1 MLKTID
7 QSFFYLHATGRPA
20 NRIVYN
26 RGIIDIFS
34 SLKIHIIKGF
44 QMAGTGKAGGRMDEE
59 RQRIEQ
65 LKRGEES
72 ALSWLMERYGSD
84 VLRTAALLLKDRYL
98 AEDVSQETFLTAFR
112 KADQYR
118 GDGSLKGWLLR
129 IAINLCRSRMRRAS
143 WQRLFL
149 REWMDLDQ
157 DAADRSVWTH
167 SEEPGSTGWM
177 DRMTLREEIG
187 RLPLLYREV
196 IVLYYFHE
204 MHTAEIAH
212 VLQESEGTVKSKLHR
227 ARKKLKRQLEEGGWE
242 YESSWGG

>member
-1 MLKTID
+1 
-7 QSFFYLHATGRPA
+7 
-20 NRIVYN
+20 
-26 RGIIDIFS
+26 
-34 SLKIHIIKGF
+34 
-44 QMAGTGKAGGRMDEE
+44 MDGE
-59 RQRIEQ
+59 RQWIEQ
-65 LKRGEES
+65 LKRGDEA
-72 ALSWLMERYGSD
+72 ALAWLMERYGND
-84 VLRTAALLLKDRYL
+84 VVRTASLLLKDRHL

-149 REWMDLDQ
+149 RERMDLVQ
-157 DAADRSVWTH
+157 DADDWPES
-167 SEEPGSTGWM
+167 SGNEEPGSANWLNK
-177 DRMTLREEIG
+177 MTLREEIG
-187 RLPLLYREV
+187 RLPMLYREV

-204 MHTAEIAH
+204 MQIAEIAD

-227 ARKKLKRQLEEGGWE
+227 ARKKLKQQLEEGGWE

>member
-1 MLKTID
+1 
-7 QSFFYLHATGRPA
+7 
-20 NRIVYN
+20 
-26 RGIIDIFS
+26 
-34 SLKIHIIKGF
+34 
-44 QMAGTGKAGGRMDEE
+44 MDGE
-59 RQRIEQ
+59 RQWIEQ
-65 LKRGEES
+65 LKRGDEA
-72 ALSWLMERYGSD
+72 ALAWLMERYGND
-84 VLRTAALLLKDRYL
+84 VVRTASLLLKDRHL

-149 REWMDLDQ
+149 RERMDLVQ
-157 DAADRSVWTH
+157 DADDWPESSG
-167 SEEPGSTGWM
+167 SEEPGSANWLNK
-177 DRMTLREEIG
+177 MTLREEIV
-187 RLPLLYREV
+187 RLPMLYREV

-204 MHTAEIAH
+204 MQIAEIAD

-227 ARKKLKRQLEEGGWE
+227 ARKKLKQQLEEGGWE